1 VATTGI
7 DPHAVLDT
15 ILVATDFSETAGL
28 ALDRAC
34 ELATKHAAK
43 LVLVHVLANPPIPL
57 AGPVPVLLPLDI
69 EDQIRAVSHEK
80 LEVLAQGVRDLGLE
94 TEVRLVTGRPGPQIV
109 GAASEAR
116 VDLIVIGTRGLSG
129 FRHALLGSTAEH
141 VVRRAPCPV
150 LTVHPESR
158 EALSGVKTVIIP
170 TELHEDPT
178 PAVDLV
184 VRVLGK
190 KAQAVSLILVYS
202 DHLPAYLQPLVVDL
216 GIEHIGFDEIER
228 RLHER
233 LAPVAAKLAGTG
245 FSVETVIEE
254 GDPATVITEL
264 ASSRAADLIAM
275 HTHGREGLAHLI
287 QRSVAERVVQHARCP
302 VITLRLAAEPQ
313 GSERAD

>member
-1 VATTGI
+1 M
-7 DPHAVLDT
+7 
-15 ILVATDFSETAGL
+15 
-28 ALDRAC
+28 
-34 ELATKHAAK
+34 
-43 LVLVHVLANPPIPL
+43 
-57 AGPVPVLLPLDI
+57 
-69 EDQIRAVSHEK
+69 
-80 LEVLAQGVRDLGLE
+80 
-94 TEVRLVTGRPGPQIV
+94 
-109 GAASEAR
+109 
-116 VDLIVIGTRGLSG
+116 
-129 FRHALLGSTAEH
+129 
-141 VVRRAPCPV
+141 
-150 LTVHPESR
+150 
-158 EALSGVKTVIIP
+158 
-170 TELHEDPT
+170 
-178 PAVDLV
+178 DLV
-184 VRVLGK
+184 VRVLCK

-264 ASSRAADLIAM
+264 ASTRAADLIAM